1 MLVYA
6 AAGANQR
13 RLLLR
18 RAAAGRLLKKLGR
31 QDLSVLVAGLSAG
44 RLAPS
49 RSSQVRVVVA
59 FRNSSAGDAGWS
71 ALTARRVSASPSR
84 ARVLM
89 VSIASLRAAFPVVS
103 RSPSA
108 YLAGRQ
114 THSQPS

>member
-18 RAAAGRLLKKLGR
+18 RAAAGRLLKRLVR

-49 RSSQVRVVVA
+49 PRFWR
-59 FRNSSAGDAGWS
+59 
-71 ALTARRVSASPSR
+71 
-84 ARVLM
+84 RVLM
-89 VSIASLRAAFPVVS
+89 LV
-103 RSPSA
+103 
-108 YLAGRQ
+108 
-114 THSQPS
+114 HD